1 MAQTESDSGSAASAD
16 EAEPDQT
23 EEPVETPVEEPTEE
37 KVGEKVEATMAK
49 TPQEAPLAET
59 AAEST
64 AGEAPATL
72 SGDAEIDP
80 DVTAAVV
87 TETNADGEEVEVAVV
102 STALDID
109 DTPPVTFEVIDVR
122 FQPCGKTYYF
132 SPGDADPAAG
142 DGVIVETARGIEF
155 GDVLQARHSVLS
167 AQVVGTLKP
176 IIRVAT
182 QQDREQRDKYRAK
195 EKEAHGICVK
205 KIEEHGLDMKLVD
218 VEYAFTGAKI
228 VFYFTAD
235 GRVDFRE
242 LVKDLA
248 SIFKTRIELRQI
260 GVRDEAKLLGGLG
273 SCGRPVC
280 CKQFLPDFQPVSI
293 KMAKE
298 QSLSLSPTKI
308 SGICGRLMCCL
319 KYEQDTYEIM
329 RKRMPKV
336 GKEVMSPDG
345 QGTVLENNIITEKTR
360 LKMVLPDG
368 TIDVRWFPYDELTLT
383 DAPRLEP
390 APRPPKVERLSRRE
404 RMLQDQKARA
414 EAAAQEA
421 AAQNGEQAAASEQ
434 PAQPNPANKRKRPRH
449 NRKRGGGATAEGGN
463 GGEKVTEKVTE

>member
-1 MAQTESDSGSAASAD
+1 MKNTDDMVLYEVLTPEKVAALIAGGNKQPTPQPETEASVDAKLAPIEEDVSAAEDDAVLTVD
-16 EAEPDQT
+16 EDIAAAAVT
-23 EEPVETPVEEPTEE
+23 S
-37 KVGEKVEATMAK
+37 
-49 TPQEAPLAET
+49 AET
-59 AAEST
+59 EDGAQEET
-64 AGEAPATL
+64 
-72 SGDAEIDP
+72 
-80 DVTAAVV
+80 AVV
-87 TETNADGEEVEVAVV
+87 V
-102 STALDID
+102 TALDID
-109 DTPPVTFEVIDVR
+109 DTPPDTFEVIDVR

-132 SPGDADPAAG
+132 SPGDANPAAG
-142 DGVIVETARGIEF
+142 DGVIVETARGVEF
-155 GDVLQARHSVLS
+155 GDVLQARHSVLA

-176 IIRVAT
+176 ILRIAT
-182 QQDREQRDKYRAK
+182 PQDREQRDKYRAK
-195 EKEAHGICVK
+195 EKEAHGICIK

-228 VFYFTAD
+228 IFYFTAD

-248 SIFKTRIELRQI
+248 GIFKTRIELRQI

-336 GKEVMSPDG
+336 GKEVVSPDG

-404 RMLQDQKARA
+404 RMLQEQKARA

-421 AAQNGEQAAASEQ
+421 QPSAAS
-434 PAQPNPANKRKRPRH
+434 KRKRSRH
-449 NRKRGGGATAEGGN
+449 NRRRGGAPSDTAN
-463 GGEKVTEKVTE
+463 SGEKMTQKEKQTENPS

>member
-1 MAQTESDSGSAASAD
+1 MKNTDDMVLYEVLTPEKVAALIAGGNKQPSPQREEEETAKAQAEPALTESDAPAIENDTVSTVD
-16 EAEPDQT
+16 EAESVDDAAVMTAET
-23 EEPVETPVEEPTEE
+23 EDGT
-37 KVGEKVEATMAK
+37 
-49 TPQEAPLAET
+49 QEA
-59 AAEST
+59 AA
-64 AGEAPATL
+64 
-72 SGDAEIDP
+72 
-80 DVTAAVV
+80 AAL
-87 TETNADGEEVEVAVV
+87 E
-102 STALDID
+102 ID
-109 DTPPVTFEVIDVR
+109 DTPPETFEVIDVR

-132 SPGDADPAAG
+132 SPGEANPAAG
-142 DGVIVETARGIEF
+142 DGVIVETARGVEF
-155 GDVLQARHSVLS
+155 GDVLQARHSVLA

-176 IIRVAT
+176 ILRVAT

-195 EKEAHGICVK
+195 EKEAHGICMK

-228 VFYFTAD
+228 IFYFTAD

-248 SIFKTRIELRQI
+248 AVFKTRIELRQI

-336 GKEVMSPDG
+336 GKEVVSPDG

-404 RMLQDQKARA
+404 RMLQEQKARA
-414 EAAAQEA
+414 EAAAQEQA
-421 AAQNGEQAAASEQ
+421 APAQNGEAEAAAQE
-434 PAQPNPANKRKRPRH
+434 AQPNVPSKRKRPRH
-449 NRKRGGGATAEGGN
+449 NRRRSGGQPDAVN
-463 GGEKVTEKVTE
+463 SGEKVAQKENQAENKN